1 MNAKLKRGCG
11 ILLTA
16 SMVLLSILALLPD
29 ADVDHDAG
37 YTASELSIRE
47 TVDGSVTSTSY
58 VNPDGAITD
67 AIDMGYATVCR
78 MRDDSGRVVEERYLD
93 ANGDPVAR
101 YGDYYGLSYEYDE
114 TSTVITCLD
123 AEGNP
128 IILSDG
134 YSIIVRTQVGGR
146 ASDDFYYNLNGQ
158 QVQCSG
164 GYYGTHREFNTE
176 GQNTSLTFFDK
187 DGHAV
192 SSSSGYAIK
201 TYQRDMDGTIVSEQY
216 FDTEGNPARSLLG
229 QYGELYQRNEQGY
242 IGQITYLGADGK
254 PTPTNAGYT
263 ILKRTYH
270 RDGTAD
276 TDMYFDAEGNP
287 KALSKGQYGIKR
299 SGKVSLLLDRNGN
312 VMLCVDNLLNGF
324 PCMVVVFGC
333 VVCLLMIVL
342 PKSLSV
348 VLTIVYVA
356 FIIYET
362 LMFRESGDARMNF
375 VLFSYA
381 GKFLKEQSVRVG
393 VINNIWLF
401 IPLGT
406 GLYRWFQK
414 KWVLIVPI
422 VMSVAIEATQYIT
435 GLGIAEFDD
444 VFGNTLGG
452 WIGVLTAWVWLSW
465 RKSSMDEQKTEE
477 KKSEEKKRWQK
488 LLSLLIEKVIEKAW
502 YIVLLTIS
510 TVYLV
515 SNRFAIEKLD
525 DASLISTVFII
536 WVILLV
542 LPLFSELE
550 FLGVKVKKEVK
561 KAVEKSNE
569 EVKAS
574 LDNLQQIVSQIQ
586 VSNSVAPQFTINSGS
601 LPTEEKIDKLTEEL
615 HLFNEQNKNK
625 QAEQQ
630 DKVTIPVQN
639 LELFKMRYGIE
650 VRLKEALEL
659 IGYNSKNRTSLMQ
672 GTYYLNQQGV
682 LDPTSTDLVIQ
693 MLRIANRGVHGEI
706 IGQKYMD
713 FASEAYPQIIDAL
726 DDCIELIKKMT

>member
-1 MNAKLKRGCG
+1 MSANQKRGCG
-11 ILLTA
+11 ILLIA
-16 SMVLLSILALLPD
+16 SVVLLSILALLPD

-58 VNPDGAITD
+58 VNLDGVITN

-78 MRDDSGRVVEERYLD
+78 MRDDNGRVVEERYLD

-114 TSTVITCLD
+114 TSTVITYLD

-158 QVQCSG
+158 QVQCSS

-201 TYQRDMDGTIVSEQY
+201 TYQRDRNGTVVGEQY
-216 FDTEGNPARSLLG
+216 FDTEGNPVRSSLG

-242 IGQITYLGADGK
+242 IDQITYLDADSN
-254 PTPTNAGYT
+254 PASTNTGYT

-276 TDMYFDAEGNP
+276 TDMYFDANGNP
-287 KALSKGQYGIKR
+287 KALSKGQYGVKR
-299 SGKVSLLLDRNGN
+299 SGKVNLLLDRNSN
-312 VMLCVDNLLNGF
+312 VMLCVDNLLNDF

-356 FIIYET
+356 FILYET

-393 VINNIWLF
+393 VVNNIWLF
-401 IPLGT
+401 IPLGM

-414 KWVLIVPI
+414 KWVLLIPF
-422 VMSVAIEATQYIT
+422 VMSVAIETTQYIT

-444 VFGNTLGG
+444 VFGNTMGG
-452 WIGVLTAWVWLSW
+452 WIGVLVAYIIMMW
-465 RKSSMDEQKTEE
+465 RNEMVNHRPQSH
-477 KKSEEKKRWQK
+477 
-488 LLSLLIEKVIEKAW
+488 
-502 YIVLLTIS
+502 S
-510 TVYLV
+510 TL
-515 SNRFAIEKLD
+515 
-525 DASLISTVFII
+525 
-536 WVILLV
+536 
-542 LPLFSELE
+542 
-550 FLGVKVKKEVK
+550 
-561 KAVEKSNE
+561 
-569 EVKAS
+569 
-574 LDNLQQIVSQIQ
+574 
-586 VSNSVAPQFTINSGS
+586 
-601 LPTEEKIDKLTEEL
+601 
-615 HLFNEQNKNK
+615 
-625 QAEQQ
+625 
-630 DKVTIPVQN
+630 
-639 LELFKMRYGIE
+639 
-650 VRLKEALEL
+650 
-659 IGYNSKNRTSLMQ
+659 
-672 GTYYLNQQGV
+672 
-682 LDPTSTDLVIQ
+682 
-693 MLRIANRGVHGEI
+693 
-706 IGQKYMD
+706 
-713 FASEAYPQIIDAL
+713 
-726 DDCIELIKKMT
+726 

>member
-1 MNAKLKRGCG
+1 MSANLKRGYG
-11 ILLTA
+11 ILLIVFV
-16 SMVLLSILALLPD
+16 VLLSILALLPD

-37 YTASELSIRE
+37 YTASELSVGE

-58 VNPDGAITD
+58 VNPDGVITE
-67 AIDMGYATVCR
+67 AIDIGYATVCR
-78 MRDDSGRVVEERYLD
+78 MRDDNGRVVEERYLD

-114 TSTVITCLD
+114 TSTVITYLD

-158 QVQCSG
+158 QVQCPG

-242 IGQITYLGADGK
+242 ISQITYLGADGK

-276 TDMYFDAEGNP
+276 TDMYFDANGNP
-287 KALSKGQYGIKR
+287 RALSKGQYGIKR
-299 SGKVSLLLDRNGN
+299 SGKVNLLLDRNGN

-333 VVCLLMIVL
+333 VVCLLILVL
-342 PKSLSV
+342 PKKMSV
-348 VLTIVYVA
+348 LLTAAYVA
-356 FIIYET
+356 FILYET
-362 LMFRESGDARMNF
+362 LMFRESGDARTNF

-381 GKFLKEQSVRVG
+381 DRFLTEQSVRVG

-406 GLYRWFQK
+406 GLYKIFQK
-414 KWVLIVPI
+414 KWVLLVPF
-422 VMSVAIEATQYIT
+422 VTSVAIETTQYIT

-444 VFGNTLGG
+444 VFGNTMGG
-452 WIGVLTAWVWLSW
+452 WIGVLVAYIIMMW
-465 RKSSMDEQKTEE
+465 RS
-477 KKSEEKKRWQK
+477 
-488 LLSLLIEKVIEKAW
+488 EKVSHRPQS
-502 YIVLLTIS
+502 YS
-510 TVYLV
+510 TL
-515 SNRFAIEKLD
+515 
-525 DASLISTVFII
+525 
-536 WVILLV
+536 
-542 LPLFSELE
+542 
-550 FLGVKVKKEVK
+550 
-561 KAVEKSNE
+561 
-569 EVKAS
+569 
-574 LDNLQQIVSQIQ
+574 
-586 VSNSVAPQFTINSGS
+586 
-601 LPTEEKIDKLTEEL
+601 
-615 HLFNEQNKNK
+615 
-625 QAEQQ
+625 
-630 DKVTIPVQN
+630 
-639 LELFKMRYGIE
+639 
-650 VRLKEALEL
+650 
-659 IGYNSKNRTSLMQ
+659 
-672 GTYYLNQQGV
+672 
-682 LDPTSTDLVIQ
+682 
-693 MLRIANRGVHGEI
+693 
-706 IGQKYMD
+706 
-713 FASEAYPQIIDAL
+713 
-726 DDCIELIKKMT
+726 